1 MRKFLLIAVVF
12 LVVGGCTLK
21 GTYNRLDWMLTE
33 YLESYIELNKTQK
46 AALRQH
52 MQATLEWHRR
62 TQLPAYSLWLKSVKH
77 DIQQGITQP
86 QVEQH
91 GLQLLVFWRAL
102 MVRFSEDMAVLL
114 PQLDAQQREELFASF
129 ADKNAEYHVDY
140 IQVSHET
147 QRKNYLKRTGDS
159 FDRWLGSVTRQ
170 QEQLIVAS
178 ADQIQYIAKD
188 VLKTR
193 LRWQMQLREI
203 LRQHK
208 DTATTQVAL
217 QKLFVEPETLRSERY
232 KQQLIHNAGII
243 TQLITDI
250 ANQLTEKQ
258 KKHLFKRIDKYIK
271 LFDDLAKEAQ
281 LQKAARQCEA
291 C

>member
-1 MRKFLLIAVVF
+1 MRKILLLIVTFF
-12 LVVGGCTLK
+12 LVAACTMK

-33 YLESYIELNKTQK
+33 YLESYVELNKTQK
-46 AALRQH
+46 AALRQR

-62 TQLPAYSLWLKSVKH
+62 TQLPAYSLWLESVKH
-77 DIQQGITQP
+77 DVQQGITQP

-114 PQLDAQQREELFASF
+114 PQLDAKQREQLFTSF

-140 IQVSHET
+140 IQLSQKQ
-147 QRKNYLKRTGDS
+147 QRKNYIKRMEDS
-159 FDRWLGSVTRQ
+159 FDGWLGSVTRQ

-193 LRWQMQLREI
+193 MRWQLELREI
-203 LRQHK
+203 LRNHK

-217 QKLFVEPETLRSERY
+217 QKLFVQPETLRSERY

-243 TQLITDI
+243 TRLIADV

-258 KKHLFKRIDKYIK
+258 QKHLFKRIDKYIK
-271 LFDDLAKEAQ
+271 LFDELAEEAQ
-281 LQKAARQCEA
+281 PQKAARQCEA